1 MAMRPLLAASLLGF
15 SLFLSTGC
23 GTPQTPET
31 EAQNTPKPQET
42 VAIQPDSAPTPAE
55 VTPAEKPEKATA
67 PLARHAQ
74 TGITKDPFVNPFL
87 GGKVPPPISTER
99 KKDLQ
104 AVNADKTADSKG
116 AGPAAAKDAEVA
128 EIEEPTFEL
137 RGIVRS
143 DSGMKALLAVAD
155 QTRIVSSG
163 QDVDGYRV
171 ASIDNRG
178 LTVTRSG
185 QKFRVKMK
193 NEFGL

>member
-1 MAMRPLLAASLLGF
+1 MDMRPLLAASLLGF

-23 GTPQTPET
+23 GTPQSPET

-55 VTPAEKPEKATA
+55 VTPAEKPAQAPK

-74 TGITKDPFVNPFL
+74 AGITKDPFVNPFN
-87 GGKVPPPISTER
+87 GDKVRPVTSTER
-99 KKDLQ
+99 KKEPR
-104 AVNADKTADSKG
+104 VADADRASDSKVT
-116 AGPAAAKDAEVA
+116 GPATREAEVA
-128 EIEEPTFEL
+128 EIEEPKFEL

-155 QTRIVSSG
+155 ETRIVSSG
-163 QDVDGYRV
+163 QTVDGYQV

>member
-23 GTPQTPET
+23 GTPQSTET

-55 VTPAEKPEKATA
+55 VTPAEKPVKAPA
-67 PLARHAQ
+67 PLARPAQ
-74 TGITKDPFVNPFL
+74 TGITKDPFVNPFVD
-87 GGKVPPPISTER
+87 GKLPPPISSER
-99 KKDLQ
+99 KKDPQ
-104 AVNADKTADSKG
+104 AVNADKAADSKV
-116 AGPAAAKDAEVA
+116 AGPATKDAEVA
-128 EIEEPTFEL
+128 EIEEPRFEL

-155 QTRIVSSG
+155 ETRIVANG
-163 QDVDGYRV
+163 QTVDGYLV

>member
-23 GTPQTPET
+23 GTPQSTET

-55 VTPAEKPEKATA
+55 VTPAEKPVKAPA
-67 PLARHAQ
+67 PLARPAQ
-74 TGITKDPFVNPFL
+74 TGITKDPFVNPFV
-87 GGKVPPPISTER
+87 GGKLPPPISSER
-99 KKDLQ
+99 KKDPQ
-104 AVNADKTADSKG
+104 AVNADKAADSKV
-116 AGPAAAKDAEVA
+116 AGPATKDAEVA
-128 EIEEPTFEL
+128 EIEEPRFEL

-155 QTRIVSSG
+155 ETRIVANG
-163 QDVDGYRV
+163 QTVDGYLV

>member
-15 SLFLSTGC
+15 TLFLSTGC

-55 VTPAEKPEKATA
+55 VTPAEKPAQESK

-74 TGITKDPFVNPFL
+74 TGITKDPFVNPFD
-87 GGKVPPPISTER
+87 GKRQPVVSTER
-99 KKDLQ
+99 KKNPQ
-104 AVNADKTADSKG
+104 VASADQTTDSKV
-116 AGPAAAKDAEVA
+116 AGPAAAKEAEVA

-155 QTRIVSSG
+155 ETRIVSNG
-163 QDVDGYRV
+163 QTVDGYQV

>member
-55 VTPAEKPEKATA
+55 GTPAEKPDKAPA

-74 TGITKDPFVNPFL
+74 TGITKDPFVNPFVD
-87 GGKVPPPISTER
+87 GKVPTVTSSEP
-99 KKDLQ
+99 KKGPR
-104 AVNADKTADSKG
+104 VGEVETGTASRE
-116 AGPAAAKDAEVA
+116 AGPAAAKSAEVA